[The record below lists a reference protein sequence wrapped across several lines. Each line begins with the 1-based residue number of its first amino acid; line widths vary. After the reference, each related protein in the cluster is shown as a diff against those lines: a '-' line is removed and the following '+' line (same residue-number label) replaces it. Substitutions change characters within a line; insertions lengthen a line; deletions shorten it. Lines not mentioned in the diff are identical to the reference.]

1 MNGPNATPPIVV
13 GLDRTPAGSAALRW
27 AAREALRSGARV
39 HAVQVYD
46 RRNRAD
52 LALVVDHDEERTR
65 ERIRGHCQLLDVL
78 GPRVADQCV
87 VYSQREGDLAEQ
99 LLEAGRDA
107 AVVVVGAPS
116 CSQTRTLVESLREH
130 SDCPVVVVDEWGAA
144 HPFSDESVA

>member
-1 MNGPNATPPIVV
+1 VNGSITMPPIVV

-27 AAREALRSGARV
+27 AARQALQSGARV

-46 RRNRAD
+46 RAGRAD
-52 LALVVDHDEERTR
+52 LSLVVDHDEERTR

-87 VYSQREGDLAEQ
+87 VYSQRDGDVAEQ
-99 LLEAGRDA
+99 LLEAGRGA
-107 AVVVVGAPS
+107 ALVVVGVPS
-116 CSQTRTLVESLREH
+116 SSQTRALVESLRDRCE
-130 SDCPVVVVDEWGAA
+130 CPVVVVDEWGNA